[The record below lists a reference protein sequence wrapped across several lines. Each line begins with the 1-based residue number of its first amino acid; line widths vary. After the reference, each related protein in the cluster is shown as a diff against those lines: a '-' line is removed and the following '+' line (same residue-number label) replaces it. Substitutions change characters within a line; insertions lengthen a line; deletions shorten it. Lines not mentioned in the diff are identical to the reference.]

1 MQILIVV
8 LLVLNAALAVW
19 AIFNSRR
26 GKDPAEDLKPELNSI
41 SSTLQGLEKYLRD
54 DIQRL
59 RADQMTLNAEIR
71 RELSAS
77 LQGLNDTVSTEN
89 RKNREE
95 TTSTLN
101 ALRLQINTDAQK
113 NREELGKALDNLS
126 ESLSRRLQEL
136 TGTQQTQFEALRTAL
151 EGRMEQIR
159 TNNEQKLEEMRRTV
173 DEKLHETLEK
183 RLGESFRIVSER
195 LELVH
200 KGLGEMRELANGVGD
215 LKKVLGNVKTRGV
228 LGEVQLEAILE
239 QMLTPEQYVKN
250 FKPHKRRD
258 ELVEFAIRLPGRDE
272 DQEAVYLPLDS
283 KFPQDMYHQLVD
295 SLESANSDAIAN
307 ARRKLY
313 TAVRGFAKDIRD
325 KYLNPPVTTDFG
337 LMFLPFEGLFAEV
350 IRDPALF
357 EEIRR
362 QYQVIIVGPTTLAAL
377 MNSLQMGFRTLAIEK
392 RSSEVWKILSAVKA
406 EFGQFGMI
414 LEKTQKKLQEASNV
428 IDKAHQRSRVIQRKL
443 NKVQD
448 MPVEESVQLLELE
461 AEPEELEDTEDG
473 VDTN

>member
-1 MQILIVV
+1 MEIAIIIL
-8 LLVLNAALAVW
+8 LLINTGLALW
-19 AIFNSRR
+19 AIFAIRR
-26 GKDPAEDLKPELNSI
+26 GKDPSDVLKQDI
-41 SSTLQGLEKYLRD
+41 SAVQASLQAQEKNLRD
-54 DIQRL
+54 DVQRL
-59 RADQMTLNAEIR
+59 RTDQITLNSELR
-71 RELSAS
+71 RELSAT
-77 LQGLNDTVSTEN
+77 LQTLNESTATEN

-95 TTSTLN
+95 TTATLN
-101 ALRLQINTDAQK
+101 ALREQINKDAQK

-136 TGTQQTQFEALRTAL
+136 TAAQQTQFEALKAAL

-159 TNNEQKLEEMRRTV
+159 ANNESKLEEMRRTV

-258 ELVEFAIRLPGRDE
+258 EIVEFAIRLPGRDE
-272 DQEAVYLPLDS
+272 EQDAVYLPLDS
-283 KFPQDMYHQLVD
+283 KFPQDVYHQLVD
-295 SLESANSDAIAN
+295 SLETANPEAIAN

-313 TAVRGFAKDIRD
+313 GVVRGFAKDIRD

-357 EEIRR
+357 EQIRR
-362 QYQVIIVGPTTLAAL
+362 DYQVIIVGPTTVAAL

-428 IDKAHQRSRVIQRKL
+428 IDKAHTRSRVIQRKL

-448 MPVEESVQLLELE
+448 MPVEESLRVLDLAAETEE
-461 AEPEELEDTEDG
+461 AEETGDG
-473 VDTN
+473 ADGE

>member
-1 MQILIVV
+1 MDILI
-8 LLVLNAALAVW
+8 LILLAVNILLLIW
-19 AIFNSRR
+19 LLLASRKGKSPSEEIKPDIAAIAN
-26 GKDPAEDLKPELNSI
+26 
-41 SSTLQGLEKYLRD
+41 TLQGLEKYLRD
-54 DIQRL
+54 DIHRL
-59 RADQMTLNAEIR
+59 RADLTSLNAELR
-71 RELSAS
+71 HELSAN
-77 LQGLNDTVSTEN
+77 LQTFAESTSTET

-95 TTSTLN
+95 TTGTLN
-101 ALRLQINTDAQK
+101 ALRNQINTDAQK

-126 ESLSRRLQEL
+126 ESLSRRLQDL
-136 TGTQQTQFEALRTAL
+136 TGAQQAQFDALKTAL
-151 EGRMEQIR
+151 ESRMEQIR
-159 TNNEQKLEEMRRTV
+159 ANNEKKLDEMRRTV

-183 RLGESFRIVSER
+183 RLGDSFRIVSER

-239 QMLTPEQYVKN
+239 QMLTPEQYAKN

-258 ELVEFAIRLPGRDE
+258 DIVEFAIRLPGRDE
-272 DQEAVYLPLDS
+272 EQEAVYLPLDS
-283 KFPQDMYHQLVD
+283 KFPQDLYHHLID
-295 SLESANSDAIAN
+295 SLEAANPAGIEI

-325 KYLNPPVTTDFG
+325 KYLNPPITTDFG

-357 EEIRR
+357 EQIRR
-362 QYQVIIVGPTTLAAL
+362 EYQVIIVGPTTLAAL
-377 MNSLQMGFRTLAIEK
+377 LNSLQMGFRTLAIEK
-392 RSSEVWKILSAVKA
+392 RSGEVWKILSAVKA
-406 EFGQFGMI
+406 EFGKFGAV

-428 IDKAHQRSRVIQRKL
+428 IDAAHTRSRQIERKL

-448 MPVEESVQLLELE
+448 MPVEDSRALLELE
-461 AEPEELEDTEDG
+461 AEIEDIEDS
-473 VDTN
+473 VEAE